1 MTSNNPQAWAGQR
14 LGLPE
19 SGKDSLAKMGR
30 RTLALC
36 VDWAAASLISIA
48 FFNNASMATLAVF
61 ALEQWLLVGTA
72 SASIGHRL
80 LGLRVVSLNG
90 KPLTLWR
97 ALIRA
102 GLIVLVVPAAIWDA
116 DNRGLHDKAAETAL
130 VLR

>member
-1 MTSNNPQAWAGQR
+1 MSSNNSQAWAGQR

-30 RTLALC
+30 RVLALC
-36 VDWAAASLISIA
+36 IDWAVASLISFA
-48 FFNNASMATLAVF
+48 FFHYASMATLAVF
-61 ALEQWLLVGTA
+61 AVEQWLLVGTA

-97 ALIRA
+97 SLIRA